1 MSLSKYMSLHD
12 ACQIVN
18 ERTSSTGRGPIWQE
32 LKEGAVPAELWR
44 GEKIGWDPVPA
55 DWWNDPKINWPVS
68 PLSLF
73 PNLPTASMFRVER
86 RIIDELWP
94 TSELPTS
101 SGGRKRH
108 GRPPDTSMAKADAPH
123 LKSMSKLVEEGLT
136 PTAAAREVVRQDG
149 SGVPGAADPES
160 KVRRLVGR
168 FKN

>member
-1 MSLSKYMSLHD
+1 MFLSKHMTLHE
-12 ACQIVN
+12 AWQVVN
-18 ERTSSTGRGPIWQE
+18 ERTNSTGRGPIWHA
-32 LKEGAVPAELWR
+32 LKEGAVSAELGL
-44 GEKIGWDPVPA
+44 GEKWFPVQAEWWIDPE
-55 DWWNDPKINWPVS
+55 INWPVS
-68 PLSLF
+68 PICYL
-73 PNLPTASMFRVER
+73 PNLPVASMFRVER
-86 RIIDELWP
+86 RIIDKLWP
-94 TSELPTS
+94 TSELPAN

-136 PTAAAREVVRQDG
+136 PTAAARKVVRQDG

>member
-1 MSLSKYMSLHD
+1 MFLSKHMTLHE
-12 ACQIVN
+12 AWQIVN
-18 ERTSSTGRGPIWQE
+18 ERTNSTGRGPIWQA
-32 LKEGAVPAELWR
+32 LKEGAVSAEFWS
-44 GEKIGWDPVPA
+44 GEEWFPVQA
-55 DWWNDPKINWPVS
+55 KWWNDPEINWPVS
-68 PLSLF
+68 PYGLF
-73 PNLPTASMFRVER
+73 PNLPDASMFRVER

-94 TSELPTS
+94 TSEL
-101 SGGRKRH
+101 KRH

-136 PTAAAREVVRQDG
+136 PTAAARKVVRQDG